1 MQNTLLS
8 GVVTLWLHLTLAN
21 RKNYDTAQE
30 NIIFS
35 MLVCLVAALAHTGDK
50 FKARSLGDPLGPEF
64 LLEALRPLDS
74 VLRALGT
81 QAV

>member
-30 NIIFS
+30 NIIFP
-35 MLVCLVAALAHTGDK
+35 MLVCLVAALTNTDNK
-50 FKARSLGDPLGPEF
+50 FKTRSLSDPLGPDF
-64 LLEALRPLDS
+64 LLEALWILDP
-74 VLRALGT
+74 G
-81 QAV
+81 